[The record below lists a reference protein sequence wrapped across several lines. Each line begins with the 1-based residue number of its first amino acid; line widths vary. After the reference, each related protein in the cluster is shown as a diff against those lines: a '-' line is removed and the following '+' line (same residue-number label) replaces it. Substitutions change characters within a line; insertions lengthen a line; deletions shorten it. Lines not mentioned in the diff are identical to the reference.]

1 MRAAVWILDP
11 ALRISGVEPILA
23 DLSARG
29 LRGEA
34 REVSGSLAVVV
45 EDAPPDLAPP
55 AGVVRCATVDLPGGA
70 VTRRAFLEL
79 FAGALGMTLAAAGL
93 GAAASFATPPEAR
106 PDEVESAEVTTLAEL
121 RAQGAVRFRLG
132 NDPCIAVLHRAGA
145 MGEEEVLALSLVCTH
160 LGCLV
165 EWSAERRQFLC
176 PCHRAT
182 FDAGGN
188 VVEGPPPRPLARLA
202 VTIDGDRVRVHR
214 SPRA

>member
-11 ALRISGVEPILA
+11 ALRVSGVEPILA
-23 DLSARG
+23 DLAARG
-29 LRGEA
+29 LRAEA

-45 EDAPPDLAPP
+45 DDAPAGLVPP
-55 AGVVRCATVDLPGGA
+55 AGVVRSATVDLPGGGA

-79 FAGALGMTLAAAGL
+79 FAGALAVALAGVGV
-93 GAAASFATPPEAR
+93 GAAASFATPPATR
-106 PDEVESAEVTTLAEL
+106 PEDVESAEVTTLAEL
-121 RAQGAVRFRLG
+121 RSRGAVRFRLG
-132 NDPCIAVLHRAGA
+132 SDPCIVVLAG
-145 MGEEEVLALSLVCTH
+145 EEVLALSLVCTH

-165 EWSAERRQFLC
+165 EWNAERRQFLC
-176 PCHRAT
+176 PCHRAA

-202 VTIDGDRVRVHR
+202 VTIEGDRVRVHR